1 MNNAITDGGI
11 YHNGRTYAEHC
22 AWLDSLVGDEYL
34 IVYTPI
40 GHLYSLA
47 TISHFKFI
55 LFNFKMTAH
64 ERMKTLEVIAMCTHG
79 LVTEEAVAAIEPC
92 CETGRKMFQ
101 ELNSLPMEKRTQ
113 AFHDGDVF
121 RLLARLNPSLLAAL
135 RLCKFN
141 QTIPEEPRSRASA
154 NLTQPTIN

>member
-1 MNNAITDGGI
+1 MSNTATDGGT
-11 YHNGRTYAEHC
+11 YHNGRTYAGDCH
-22 AWLDSLVGDEYL
+22 WLDSLVGDEYR
-34 IVYTPI
+34 IVYMPI
-40 GHLYSLA
+40 GHLYSVA
-47 TISHFKFI
+47 TISHFKFM

-92 CETGRKMFQ
+92 CDTGRKMFQ
-101 ELNSLPMEKRTQ
+101 ELNSLPVEKRSQ

-141 QTIPEEPRSRASA
+141 QTVPEQPRARAS
-154 NLTQPTIN
+154 